1 MVFLEN
7 VSLKTLLTFVSGF
20 GVGGVLAVLARYWSK
35 TKQYRFKK
43 LHNKRLNVIR
53 EIYRKITR
61 TEDVFRTLLS
71 SIDPAREANIDE
83 ARDEVASVANDLYDY
98 FRKNRIYFEDNLAD
112 EIDFLIEQLKKIWH
126 DFSYDVYP
134 NLGEKKIAQW
144 NKIWKEQL
152 DYQIPLLKL
161 RIECRFRNIIGIE
174 KKACWW
180 EVLKFR
186 ISRWWKKIRS
196 KREHY
201 EEDDNS
207 H

>member
-35 TKQYRFKK
+35 TQQYRFKK
-43 LHNKRLNVIR
+43 LHNKRLNVVR
-53 EIYRKITR
+53 EIYRKITK
-61 TEDVFRTLLS
+61 TEDVFRTFLS
-71 SIDPAREANIDE
+71 SIDPARETNIEE
-83 ARDEVASVANDLYDY
+83 ARGEIAVVANDLCEY
-98 FRKNRIYFEDNLAD
+98 FRKNRIYFEEDLAKQ
-112 EIDFLIEQLKKIWH
+112 IDSLIKGLKKIWH
-126 DFSYDVYP
+126 DFSYDVYSS
-134 NLGEKKIAQW
+134 LGEKKISRW
-144 NKIWKEQL
+144 NQIWKEQL
-152 DYQIPLLKL
+152 DYEIPLLKL
-161 RIECRFRNIIGIE
+161 KSECRFRNIIGIE

-186 ISRWWKKIRS
+186 IRRWLRKIRPH
-196 KREHY
+196 REHY